1 VTGDDRAIEVEDVP
15 PPSGGPAEQRV
26 FVAENSA
33 VLVYRAAENT
43 GGGVAVLRFLPPVA
57 VFHGVPNDEAL
68 VNHPLWGRG
77 LGFYG
82 VYRIEDSTWKAQMQD
97 RGARRDR
104 PRSPVWSDLTHYV
117 VTMHDSTF
125 ECLARDMTGELRFE
139 TIADVVAEVARA
151 LGQPHDAA

>member
-1 VTGDDRAIEVEDVP
+1 VTGDDRAIEVEGVP
-15 PPSGGPAEQRV
+15 APSAGPAEPRV
-26 FVAENSA
+26 FITEHSA

-43 GGGVAVLRFLPPVA
+43 GGGVAVLRFLSPVA

-68 VNHPLWGRG
+68 ARHPLWGRG
-77 LGFYG
+77 LGFYS
-82 VYRIEDSTWKAQMQD
+82 VYRIEDSAWKAQMQD

-104 PRSPVWSDLTHYV
+104 PPPPVWSDLTHYV

-125 ECLARDMTGELRFE
+125 ECLARDMTSELRFE

-151 LGQPHDAA
+151 LGQLHGAD